1 MTIGKRLVGKII
13 MITGAAQ
20 GMGRQASIEFAQQG
34 AIVYAS
40 DLQPVILESLG
51 TEIIDA
57 PGKIYSQVLD
67 VTDYRSVKNYVENL
81 NSIDVLFNC
90 AGYVHQGTIFECE
103 PNDWQDSFRINVDS
117 MFYTISAIL
126 PKMLE
131 RKKGSI
137 INMASICGSIRGV
150 PNRFAYGASK
160 AAVVGITKS
169 IAADFV
175 GTGIRSNAIAPGTI
189 ETPSLHKRMEALG
202 DIEEARKMF
211 TARQPMGRLGQPED
225 VMPILTYLASDE
237 SNFTTG
243 QVFNIDGGITI

>member
-1 MTIGKRLVGKII
+1 MTLGKRLVGKII

-40 DLQPVILESLG
+40 DLQPIISESLG

>member
-40 DLQPVILESLG
+40 DLQPIILESLG

-103 PNDWQDSFRINVDS
+103 LKDWQDAFVLTLIQCSTRSQQFYPRCWNV
-117 MFYTISAIL
+117 
-126 PKMLE
+126 
-131 RKKGSI
+131 KKGRSLTWPQFVVQLGVYPI
-137 INMASICGSIRGV
+137 AS
-150 PNRFAYGASK
+150 P
-160 AAVVGITKS
+160 
-169 IAADFV
+169 
-175 GTGIRSNAIAPGTI
+175 
-189 ETPSLHKRMEALG
+189 MEQAKL
-202 DIEEARKMF
+202 
-211 TARQPMGRLGQPED
+211 QW
-225 VMPILTYLASDE
+225 LASQ
-237 SNFTTG
+237 SRLL
-243 QVFNIDGGITI
+243 QIS